1 MLTVGE
7 NAGFDI
13 KILGGEKN
21 HATRKTPHGVGQI
34 GGLLDS
40 LLNGPCFLSF
50 TIPGPG
56 FEFW

>member
-13 KILGGEKN
+13 KILGGKKN
-21 HATRKTPHGVGQI
+21 HATRKTPLGVGQI

-40 LLNGPCFLSF
+40 LLDWLSF
-50 TIPGPG
+50 HSFAIPGPG